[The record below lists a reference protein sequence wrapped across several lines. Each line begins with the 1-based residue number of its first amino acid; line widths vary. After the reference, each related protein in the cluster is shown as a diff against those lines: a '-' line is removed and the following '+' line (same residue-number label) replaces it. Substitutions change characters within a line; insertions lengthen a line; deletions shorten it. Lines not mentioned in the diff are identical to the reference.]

1 MLAWLA
7 AIHRS
12 DEDLRLLDLAHAR
25 VETTVEAEGSAGTAD
40 GPPRPVPARPGQ
52 RGTPG
57 QAVDTPTRMTLPDAR
72 RRTGELREWA
82 PGQAADRAFPSRPV
96 RIIVPFGTGAMV
108 DVIPREIATQLSAT
122 WGQPVVVE
130 NRPGAASMIGAEYVA
145 RSPADGHPL
154 LMANEKGRNHRRH
167 EP

>member
-1 MLAWLA
+1 MGWSGEALEPMLAWLA

-82 PGQAADRAFPSRPV
+82 PGQA
-96 RIIVPFGTGAMV
+96 FG
-108 DVIPREIATQLSAT
+108 PQ
-122 WGQPVVVE
+122 
-130 NRPGAASMIGAEYVA
+130 
-145 RSPADGHPL
+145 
-154 LMANEKGRNHRRH
+154 
-167 EP
+167 